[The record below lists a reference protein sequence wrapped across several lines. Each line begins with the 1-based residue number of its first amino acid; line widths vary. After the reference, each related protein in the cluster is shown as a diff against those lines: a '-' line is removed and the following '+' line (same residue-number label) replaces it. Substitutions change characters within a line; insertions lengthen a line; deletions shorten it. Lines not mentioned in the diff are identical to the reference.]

1 MAEAA
6 KTQDRSMEDLRARIR
21 RIIADDDVK
30 PAERQMD
37 STSSASDTA
46 APPPTQALNSAMPSP
61 CGAQRIDP
69 NPSGSS
75 DSQVSA
81 AAISDCSSALL
92 NAAAAIASPKLQS
105 AGSPSDPTLLSAP
118 LSRLDAGDS
127 DSALLRGHASSQVPE
142 SSPVLEPAFSGNE
155 PQQSG
160 FGRAGEQVTMSTS
173 VPYAPRDRDERRE
186 SRFGDTG
193 QQSAMSSH
201 GPQSAPA
208 LGKEDRQQL
217 ISPEINNVVLSA
229 FDTLAQTVLLH
240 NARTLEDMVREM
252 LRPILKVWL
261 DDNLPTLVERLVRA
275 EIERVQRPAHGKL
288 GDR

>member
-46 APPPTQALNSAMPSP
+46 AAPPPTRALNSAMPSP
-61 CGAQRIDP
+61 CGAERIDP

-75 DSQVSA
+75 DNQVSA
-81 AAISDCSSALL
+81 TAISDCSSALL
-92 NAAAAIASPKLQS
+92 NAAAAIASPKPQS
-105 AGSPSDPTLLSAP
+105 AGIPSDPTLLSTP

-127 DSALLRGHASSQVPE
+127 DSALRCGHASSQVPV

-155 PQQSG
+155 PQESG

-173 VPYAPRDRDERRE
+173 MPYAPRDRDE
-186 SRFGDTG
+186 SRFGHTG

-201 GPQSAPA
+201 GPQFASA
-208 LGKEDRQQL
+208 LDKEDCQQL

-229 FDTLAQTVLLH
+229 FDALAQTVLLH

>member
-6 KTQDRSMEDLRARIR
+6 KTQDPSMEDLRARIR
-21 RIIADDDVK
+21 RIIAEDDVK
-30 PAERQMD
+30 PAERQTD

-61 CGAQRIDP
+61 CDAQQIDP

-75 DSQVSA
+75 NNQLSA
-81 AAISDCSSALL
+81 TAISDCSSALL
-92 NAAAAIASPKLQS
+92 KAAAAIASPRAQS
-105 AGSPSDPTLLSAP
+105 AGMPSDPTLLSTP
-118 LSRLDAGDS
+118 RSRLDAGDS
-127 DSALLRGHASSQVPE
+127 DSVFCGHAGNQVPE

-160 FGRAGEQVTMSTS
+160 FGRAGD
-173 VPYAPRDRDERRE
+173 YAPRDRDERGE

-208 LGKEDRQQL
+208 LGKEDWQQL

-229 FDTLAQTVLLH
+229 FDALAQTVLLH

-275 EIERVQRPAHGKL
+275 EIERVQRPAHGKR